1 MSVNFGHPA
10 SWAVGL
16 GVLGGAIVGSV
27 VPART
32 PGEELR
38 HVAGFIFLF
47 GPAVYVLIEQ
57 RPTYWEAKHPY
68 LRFAV
73 FTISLVTAA
82 VLLVQLVTLFPTE
95 NGALARAAEF
105 AAGVGAFIVTVW
117 MTFFGGAEAIWDLF
131 LRKTDTEW

>member
-10 SWAVGL
+10 SWAIGL

-32 PGEELR
+32 PAGELR

-73 FTISLVTAA
+73 FTLSLITAA
-82 VLLVQLVTLFPTE
+82 VLLVQLVTLLPTGS
-95 NGALARAAEF
+95 GAVARAIEF
-105 AAGVGAFIVTVW
+105 AAGVLAFLVTAW
-117 MTFFGGAEAIWDLF
+117 MTFFGGAEAVWDGF